1 MQNHIKSP
9 TNYPYLQNF
18 MSSCKWGRFM
28 TKCIPYVAVSGDQI
42 LRFNHWAVFQMLRNQ
57 LENSRFRF
65 IDALCFIKIFC
76 LRLIFRECVAWWSK
90 TKCGFSKTKSQ
101 TPYIAG
107 ILPITQF
114 INLATLATA
123 LTVLL
128 EWSGLGSRQNSQYFV
143 DLALFGFLS
152 LKNHIFGYKIFTPS
166 SDTFLEN
173 QK

>member
-1 MQNHIKSP
+1 MLLDDRKQN
-9 TNYPYLQNF
+9 
-18 MSSCKWGRFM
+18 
-28 TKCIPYVAVSGDQI
+28 
-42 LRFNHWAVFQMLRNQ
+42 AVF
-57 LENSRFRF
+57 SK
-65 IDALCFIKIFC
+65 IK
-76 LRLIFRECVAWWSK
+76 R
-90 TKCGFSKTKSQ
+90 Q

-152 LKNHIFGYKIFTPS
+152 LKNHIFGSKIFTPS
-166 SDTFLEN
+166 SHTFSEN

>member
-1 MQNHIKSP
+1 
-9 TNYPYLQNF
+9 
-18 MSSCKWGRFM
+18 
-28 TKCIPYVAVSGDQI
+28 
-42 LRFNHWAVFQMLRNQ
+42 MLRNQ

-128 EWSGLGSRQNSQYFV
+128 EWSGLGSRQNSQYLV
-143 DLALFGFLS
+143 GLMLFGFLS
-152 LKNHIFGYKIFTPS
+152 LKNHIFGYKIFDHQVILSPKIRSKQKKLYKSKCSYKTKS
-166 SDTFLEN
+166 TVFQAGFQASVIGRLLSDTYLVAR
-173 QK
+173 